1 MNEDEEIRRIKE
13 KKLQELMKARSED
26 SLEKKSNYPT
36 SPIIV
41 TDDTLP
47 AIVQKYPV
55 VVVDCWAEWCGPC
68 HMVSPV
74 IENLA
79 AELSGKV
86 IFGKLN
92 VDENQFIPTKF
103 SIMSI
108 PTLLIFKEGKHV
120 DTFIGAMNKET
131 LLLQLNPYIS

>member
-13 KKLQELMKARSED
+13 KKLQKLMKQRSEET
-26 SLEKKSNYPT
+26 LEKKPNYPT
-36 SPIIV
+36 RPIIV
-41 TDDTLP
+41 TDDTFQS
-47 AIVQKYPV
+47 IVQKYPV
-55 VVVDCWAEWCGPC
+55 VVIDCWAEWCGPC

-74 IENLA
+74 IEKLA

-103 SIMSI
+103 GIMSI

-120 DTFIGAMNKET
+120 DTFIGAMNKQT
-131 LLLQLNPYIS
+131 LLSNINPYI

>member
-13 KKLQELMKARSED
+13 KKLQKLIKQRSKET
-26 SLEKKSNYPT
+26 LEKKSKYPT
-36 SPIIV
+36 SPINV
-41 TDDTLP
+41 TDDTLQS
-47 AIVQKYPV
+47 IVQKYPV

-68 HMVSPV
+68 HMISSV
-74 IENLA
+74 IEQLA

-92 VDENQFIPTKF
+92 VDENQVIPTKF
-103 SIMSI
+103 GIMSI

-120 DTFIGAMNKET
+120 DTLIGALNKKT
-131 LLLQLNPYIS
+131 LLSQLKPYIS